1 MNRNHSKL
9 TSECRAMSTLAH
21 LKQLYKT
28 SSGFALALCIAISA
42 TPAQAEVSQAP
53 LLLGGGNVPG
63 NLALV
68 PSVEWPTILSTANL
82 GDYSSNITY
91 TGYFDSG
98 KCYRYNHNAIS
109 PSESHFYPASLTA
122 NRTCTNAWSGNFLNW
137 AATQT
142 IDPFRSALTGGYRVK
157 DTTTET
163 WLEKANHTGQNTAG
177 IRVIPASGE
186 NLALVQGA
194 TPADWTSLSTRLH
207 GLKNR
212 MFFAKSVTTTI
223 SDTTVASVAGDTD
236 STNTVLSGTP
246 ATTATTTRITVKNG
260 NTRTLVTQC
269 TNCASQ
275 LPSNFSGATP
285 YTQGDEL
292 DDDTVYEVYIRVKVC
307 DSSVGIETNCKKYG
321 SNYKPEGLIQQY
333 SSDIRYSVFGYLND
347 STTTRDG
354 GVLRAQQKYVG
365 PTMRSV
371 GSPASQSNPAK
382 EWDEST
388 GVFIQNPNPTDATS
402 SSVQDSGVI
411 NYLNKFGQMTSSNHK
426 SYDPVSELY
435 YTALRYLKNQGNVS
449 TYSNRTGNTLNQYQ
463 LADGFPVITNWAD
476 PIQYA
481 CQKNVI
487 LGIGDVNTH
496 RDKNLPGNSNIDE
509 EPTVPQEVTDDTTI
523 NVVTAT
529 QKVATLEGITI
540 NTPFNVGRKS
550 SAYMVGLA
558 YDANTKDQRP
568 LVSGKQTFSTHWVDV
583 RENGVLAQQNANQY
597 WLAAKYGGFKVPAN
611 FGDPYAR
618 VDPLEEAWWRTTTD
632 WLDSPTNTYKRPDNF
647 YVASDATK
655 MVESLKKAFA
665 NIANEVQSTTASLA
679 TNSTRLGTDTA
690 IFQSL
695 LDSRRWSGDLLA
707 KKVAAN
713 GVVASA
719 ASWSAADQLDALT
732 SSEIGVRKIFTNT
745 PPTQALANGPFISTT
760 GSNFNW
766 AGLNS
771 AQRALLGKS
780 GEANTSLA
788 ESRLSFLRGDRS
800 NEISIDNQSN
810 PFRQRSSRMG
820 DIVNSD
826 PQLIHKQDFGYARLS
841 WNDGAVG
848 EAYTTFR
855 QSSAYQARKPLI
867 VVGANDGMLHGFD
880 ASINDTPNLNGGKE
894 LFAYVPDS
902 VISNLTALT
911 EPNYS
916 HRYYVD
922 GTPRVSDAWLGD
934 ATGWKTMVVGST
946 GAGGKSIFALDI
958 TNPGSM
964 TSSNVM
970 WEFRHPKMGY
980 TIGQPAL
987 VALPNGKF
995 AVIVSSGYHDT
1006 ATTDGR
1012 IWILDAADGSIINE
1026 FTLATTGSLGAPLA
1040 ADTDYD
1046 LAADRIYVGDTLGNL
1061 WRVDLSK
1068 HNNGSL
1074 IVQIP
1079 NSLGNDPL
1087 FIAKDAAGN
1096 RQAITAPLSSAFND
1110 KKEHMVYFG
1119 TGSFYR
1125 NGDNEVPATPKTDTF
1140 YGIIDG
1146 GVLIDGRSS
1155 LLQQQILK
1163 EVSLADGKT
1172 GRAVTQNTLSDT
1184 QKGWYMD
1191 LAWSV
1196 SNGGPGPKGERVVA
1210 RATLRNDRV
1219 IFTTL
1224 TPAADPCAFGG
1235 SSFIMSVSRA
1245 SGARLNYGYFD
1256 SDGDGD
1262 IDSDDTASLDNG
1274 GGNVPLS
1281 GLSDPDDGVTK
1292 GVASLYKWLC
1302 FAGSSGAAPT
1312 CIPVSGSHTDG
1323 RKSWREV
1330 RSN

>member
-1 MNRNHSKL
+1 ML
-9 TSECRAMSTLAH
+9 TPAH
-21 LKQLYKT
+21 FKRLYNI
-28 SSGFALALCIAISA
+28 SSGFAFSLCIAISA

-68 PSVEWPTILSTANL
+68 PSVEFPTVISVANVE
-82 GDYSSNITY
+82 NTY
-91 TGYFDSG
+91 NHATNYAGYFDNN
-98 KCYRYNHNAIS
+98 KCYIYIREAITHEFFGAIS
-109 PSESHFYPASLTA
+109 GEDGGGYFTPTRKA
-122 NRTCTNAWSGNFLNW
+122 RDCTVSDEWSGNYLNW
-137 AATQT
+137 ATTQT
-142 IDPFRSALTGGYRVK
+142 IDPFRSALTGGLRAV
-157 DTTTET
+157 DTPTKTI
-163 WLEKANHTGQNTAG
+163 LEKATRAGRDSYFPNRNISTSSTIQN
-177 IRVIPASGE
+177 ISPHSSGT
-186 NLALVQGA
+186 LG
-194 TPADWTSLSTRLH
+194 S
-207 GLKNR
+207 
-212 MFFAKSVTTTI
+212 SVT
-223 SDTTVASVAGDTD
+223 SAD
-236 STNTVLSGTP
+236 SN
-246 ATTATTTRITVKNG
+246 ATLGVQNYQRNKTLRITNNDITKFYSVRVEVCKNEDLLEG
-260 NTRTLVTQC
+260 NCVE
-269 TNCASQ
+269 
-275 LPSNFSGATP
+275 
-285 YTQGDEL
+285 Y
-292 DDDTVYEVYIRVKVC
+292 DDAW
-307 DSSVGIETNCKKYG
+307 
-321 SNYKPEGLIQQY
+321 KPEGLLQRY
-333 SSDIRYSVFGYLND
+333 SDEIRYSAFSYLNID
-347 STTTRDG
+347 GNTRNG
-354 GVLRAQQKYVG
+354 GVMRSQQKYIG
-365 PTMRSV
+365 QNMRSP
-371 GSPASQSNPAK
+371 GTPNTTTNPYK
-382 EWDEST
+382 EWNSAT
-388 GVFIQNPNPTDATS
+388 GVLIKNPHNDGIGN
-402 SSVQDSGVI
+402 SGVI
-411 NYLNKFGQMTSSNHK
+411 NYINKFGELTNIHK
-426 SYDPVSELY
+426 SNDPASELY
-435 YTALRYLKNQGNVS
+435 YAALRNFKNQGNI
-449 TYSNRTGNTLNQYQ
+449 TAYSNTTDEAQKDN
-463 LADGFPVITNWAD
+463 FPVITSWSD

-496 RDKNLPGNSNIDE
+496 EDRN
-509 EPTVPQEVTDDTTI
+509 VPYSGDTLDATGY
-523 NVVTAT
+523 T
-529 QKVATLEGITI
+529 QKVFDLEGVTK
-540 NTPFNVGRKS
+540 TASSEFTGRGN
-550 SAYMVGLA
+550 SAFIAGLA
-558 YDANTKDQRP
+558 YYANTTDIRAD
-568 LVSGKQTFSTHWVDV
+568 LAGKQTVSTYWVDV
-583 RENGVLAQQNANQY
+583 REDRKLLGKSNNQY
-597 WLAAKYGGFKVPAN
+597 WLAAKYGGFKVPKD
-611 FGDPYAR
+611 FGPALTRTAAIQTPWWYTTSDILSLG
-618 VDPLEEAWWRTTTD
+618 VDGNGGTEL
-632 WLDSPTNTYKRPDNF
+632 RPDNF
-647 YVASDATK
+647 FVASDANN
-655 MVESLKKAFA
+655 MVDGLRKAFA

-707 KKVAAN
+707 KKVATN
-713 GVVASA
+713 GVVAST

-732 SSEIGVRKIFTNT
+732 SSEITSRKIFTNT
-745 PPTQALANGPFISTT
+745 PPTQATTNGPFISTT

-766 AGLNS
+766 AGLTS
-771 AQRALLGKS
+771 AQRGLLGS
-780 GEANTSLA
+780 DTSLA
-788 ESRLSFLRGDRS
+788 QSRLNFLRGDRT

-848 EAYTTFR
+848 DAYATFR

-880 ASINDTPNLNGGKE
+880 ASISDTPSLNGGKE

-922 GTPRVSDAWLGD
+922 GTPRVSDVWLGS

-987 VALPNGKF
+987 VALPNGRF

-1012 IWILDAADGSIINE
+1012 IWILDAANGSIISE
-1026 FTLATTGSLGAPLA
+1026 FTLPTTGGLGAPLA

-1046 LAADRIYVGDTLGNL
+1046 LAADRVYVGDTLGNL

-1074 IVQIP
+1074 IVEAP
-1079 NSLGNDPL
+1079 RSLGSDPL

-1146 GVLIDGRSS
+1146 GELIDGRSS
-1155 LLQQQILK
+1155 LLQQEILK
-1163 EVSLADGKT
+1163 EVSLSDGKT
-1172 GRAVTQNTLSDT
+1172 GRAVTQNTISDT

-1196 SNGGPGPKGERVVA
+1196 SNGGPGAKGERVVA

-1235 SSFIMSVSRA
+1235 SSFIMAVSRS

-1256 SDGDGD
+1256 ADGDGD
-1262 IDSDDTASLDNG
+1262 IDSDDMASLDNG
-1274 GGNVPLS
+1274 GDNVPLS

>member
-1 MNRNHSKL
+1 MF
-9 TSECRAMSTLAH
+9 TFAH
-21 LKQLYKT
+21 WKHLYKT
-28 SSGFALALCIAISA
+28 GSGFALTLCVAISA
-42 TPAQAEVSQAP
+42 TPARAEVSQAP

-63 NLALV
+63 NLVLV
-68 PSVEWPTILSTANL
+68 PSVEWPTILSVANL
-82 GDYSSNITY
+82 GNYSTATTY

-98 KCYRYNHNAIS
+98 KCYNYSHNAGN
-109 PSESHFYPASLTA
+109 PAESHFYPVSLTA
-122 NRTCTNAWSGNFLNW
+122 NRTCTNAWSGNYLNW

-163 WLEKANHTGQNTAG
+163 WLEKANHTGQNSTG
-177 IRVIPASGE
+177 NLRIPASSGDL
-186 NLALVQGA
+186 NMVRGA
-194 TPADWTSLSTRLH
+194 TPADWDSFSTRVA

-223 SDTTVASVAGDTD
+223 SDSTVAYVNGDTNRTTTVW
-236 STNTVLSGTP
+236 SGTP
-246 ATTATTTRITVKNG
+246 ATTATTTRITVN
-260 NTRTLVTQC
+260 NAQTTTRTQVTQC
-269 TNCASQ
+269 TNCVHQ
-275 LPSNFSGATP
+275 LPSNFAGATP
-285 YTQGDEL
+285 YTQGADL

-307 DSSVGIETNCKKYG
+307 DATVGLEANCKRYG

-333 SSDIRYSVFGYLND
+333 SQDIRYSVFGYLND
-347 STTTRDG
+347 STITRDG

-365 PTMRSV
+365 PNMRAV
-371 GSPASQSNPAK
+371 GSPASLSNPAK

-388 GVFIQNPNPTDATS
+388 GVFIRNPNPTDATA

-411 NYLNKFGQMTSSNHK
+411 NYLNKFGQMTTQNHK

-435 YTALRYLKNQGNVS
+435 YTALRYLKNQGNISAYS
-449 TYSNRTGNTLNQYQ
+449 TRSDDTNTRYNE
-463 LADGFPVITNWAD
+463 ADGFPVITNWTD

-481 CQKNVI
+481 CQKNVL

-496 RDKNLPGNSNIDE
+496 RDKNLPGNTVTTD
-509 EPTVPQEVTDDTTI
+509 EPTAPQEVTADTTI
-523 NVVTAT
+523 NVETAT
-529 QKVATLEGITI
+529 QKVAELEGITI
-540 NTPFNVGRKS
+540 NTEFTGRQN
-550 SAYMVGLA
+550 SAYIAGLA

-568 LVSGKQTFSTHWVDV
+568 LMSGRQTFSTHWVDV
-583 RENGVLAQQNANQY
+583 RENGVLAGRDRNQY
-597 WLAAKYGGFKVPAN
+597 WLAAKYGGFKVPTN
-611 FGDPYAR
+611 FGDPYTRTA
-618 VDPLEEAWWRTTTD
+618 PLEEAWWRTTTD
-632 WLDSPTNTYKRPDNF
+632 WLDSGNTYKRPDNF

-655 MVESLKKAFA
+655 MVESLKKAFV
-665 NIANEVQSTTASLA
+665 NISNEVQSTTASLA

-707 KKVAAN
+707 KRVAAN
-713 GVVASA
+713 GVVAST
-719 ASWSAADQLDALT
+719 ASWSAADKLDAIAADQLST
-732 SSEIGVRKIFTNT
+732 RKIFTNT
-745 PPTQALANGPFISTT
+745 PPTQAVADGPFISTT
-760 GSNFNW
+760 GRDFTWS
-766 AGLNS
+766 GLNT
-771 AQRALLGKS
+771 AQRALLRKA
-780 GEANTSLA
+780 GEADDTLA
-788 ESRLSFLRGDRS
+788 QSRLNFLRGDRT
-800 NEISIDNQSN
+800 NEISVDDQTK

-841 WNDGAVG
+841 WSDGDVG
-848 EAYTTFR
+848 DAYTTFR

-880 ASINDTPNLNGGKE
+880 ASISDDPSLNGGKE

-922 GTPRVSDAWLGD
+922 GTPRVSDVWLG
-934 ATGWKTMVVGST
+934 ASTGWKTMVVGST

-958 TNPGSM
+958 TDPSNM
-964 TSSNVM
+964 TNSKVM

-980 TIGQPAL
+980 TLGQPAL
-987 VALPNGKF
+987 VALPSGEF
-995 AVIVSSGYHDT
+995 GVIVSSGYHDT
-1006 ATTDGR
+1006 DPTDGR
-1012 IWILDAADGSIINE
+1012 IWILNASNGSIIAE
-1026 FTLATTGSLGAPLA
+1026 YTLATTGGLGGPLA

-1046 LAADRIYVGDTLGNL
+1046 LVADRVYVGDTLGNL
-1061 WRVDLSK
+1061 WRLDLSTR
-1068 HNNGSL
+1068 NGNL
-1074 IVQIP
+1074 QIANP
-1079 NSLGNDPL
+1079 LNRDTPL

-1110 KKEHMVYFG
+1110 DRKHMLYFG
-1119 TGSFYR
+1119 TGSFYKT
-1125 NGDNEVPATPKTDTF
+1125 GDNEVPAAPAIPKTDTF
-1140 YGIIDG
+1140 YGIIDEG
-1146 GVLIDGRSS
+1146 TLIDGRSS
-1155 LLQQQILK
+1155 LLQQQILR
-1163 EVSLADGKT
+1163 EVDLSG
-1172 GRAVTQNTLSDT
+1172 GRKARAITQNAITSS
-1184 QKGWYMD
+1184 QKGWYID
-1191 LAWSV
+1191 LVWSIA
-1196 SNGGPGPKGERVVA
+1196 NGGTGPKGERVVA

-1235 SSFIMSVSRA
+1235 SSFIMSVSRS

-1256 SDGDGD
+1256 TDGDGD
-1262 IDSDDTASLDNG
+1262 IDNADMLSID
-1274 GGNVPLS
+1274 GGNMPAS
-1281 GLSDPDDGVTK
+1281 GISNPDDGVTK

>member
-1 MNRNHSKL
+1 
-9 TSECRAMSTLAH
+9 MSSLAH

-28 SSGFALALCIAISA
+28 SSSFALALCIAISA

-68 PSVEWPTILSTANL
+68 PSVEFPTVISVANIE
-82 GDYSSNITY
+82 NTY
-91 TGYFDSG
+91 NHAANYAGYFDNN
-98 KCYRYNHNAIS
+98 KCYTYIREAITHEFFGAIS
-109 PSESHFYPASLTA
+109 GAEGGGYFTPTRKER
-122 NRTCTNAWSGNFLNW
+122 NCTVADEWSGNYLNW
-137 AATQT
+137 ATTQT
-142 IDPFRSALTGGYRVK
+142 IDPFRSALTGGLRVV
-157 DTTTET
+157 DTATKTI
-163 WLEKANHTGQNTAG
+163 LEKATRAG
-177 IRVIPASGE
+177 RTDYFPNRSISTIDT
-186 NLALVQGA
+186 VQKVS
-194 TPADWTSLSTRLH
+194 PFS
-207 GLKNR
+207 
-212 MFFAKSVTTTI
+212 
-223 SDTTVASVAGDTD
+223 
-236 STNTVLSGTP
+236 
-246 ATTATTTRITVKNG
+246 
-260 NTRTLVTQC
+260 
-269 TNCASQ
+269 
-275 LPSNFSGATP
+275 SGA
-285 YTQGDEL
+285 L
-292 DDDTVYEVYIRVKVC
+292 
-307 DSSVGIETNCKKYG
+307 DSSVTSKDDSASEAAKNYQRNKTLRIINNGTTNFYSVRVEVCKNKDLLEGNCVEYQD
-321 SNYKPEGLIQQY
+321 SWKPEGLLQRY
-333 SSDIRYSVFGYLND
+333 SDAIRYSAFSYLNID
-347 STTTRDG
+347 GNTRNG
-354 GVLRAQQKYVG
+354 GVMRSQQKYIG
-365 PTMRSV
+365 QTMRSP
-371 GSPASQSNPAK
+371 GTPDATTNPYN
-382 EWDEST
+382 EWDPVT
-388 GVFIQNPNPTDATS
+388 GALIKNPHSDGS
-402 SSVQDSGVI
+402 SNSGVI
-411 NYLNKFGQMTSSNHK
+411 NYINKFGELTNVHK
-426 SYDPVSELY
+426 SNDPASELY
-435 YTALRYLKNQGNVS
+435 YAALRHFKNQGNI
-449 TYSNRTGNTLNQYQ
+449 TAYSNTTDDAQK
-463 LADGFPVITNWAD
+463 DKFPVITNWND

-496 RDKNLPGNSNIDE
+496 EDRDLPHS
-509 EPTVPQEVTDDTTI
+509 DDTL
-523 NVVTAT
+523 NVTGYT
-529 QKVATLEGITI
+529 QKVFSLEGINKTAT
-540 NTPFNVGRKS
+540 NVFNGNGN
-550 SAYMVGLA
+550 SAYIAGLA
-558 YDANTKDQRP
+558 YYANTTDIRTD
-568 LVSGKQTFSTHWVDV
+568 LAGKQTASTYWVDV
-583 RENGVLAQQNANQY
+583 REDRRLRGKNDNQY
-597 WLAAKYGGFKVPAN
+597 WLAAKYGGFKVPKD
-611 FGDPYAR
+611 FGPALNRTAAIQDPWWYTTSDMLSLG
-618 VDPLEEAWWRTTTD
+618 VDGDGGTE
-632 WLDSPTNTYKRPDNF
+632 KRPDNF
-647 YVASDATK
+647 FVASDANN
-655 MVESLKKAFA
+655 MVEGLKKAFA

-707 KKVAAN
+707 KKVAIN
-713 GVVASA
+713 GVVAST

-732 SSEIGVRKIFTNT
+732 SSEISSRKIFTNT
-745 PPTQALANGPFISTT
+745 PPTQATTNGPFISTT

-766 AGLNS
+766 TGLTS
-771 AQRALLGKS
+771 AQRVLLGS
-780 GEANTSLA
+780 DTSLA
-788 ESRLSFLRGDRS
+788 QSRLNFLRGDRS

-880 ASINDTPNLNGGKE
+880 ASISDTPSLNGGKE
-894 LFAYVPDS
+894 LFAYVPDA

-922 GTPRVSDAWLGD
+922 GTPRVSDVWLG

-964 TSSNVM
+964 SSSNVM

-1006 ATTDGR
+1006 ATTDGT
-1012 IWILDAADGSIINE
+1012 IWILDAANGSVIDS
-1026 FTLATTGSLGAPLA
+1026 FTLPTTGGLGAPLA

-1061 WRVDLSK
+1061 WRLDLSK

-1074 IVQIP
+1074 VVENPI
-1079 NSLGNDPL
+1079 SSSKPL

-1096 RQAITAPLSSAFND
+1096 LQAITAPLSSAFND

-1146 GVLIDGRSS
+1146 GAAIVGRGS
-1155 LLQQQILK
+1155 LLQQEILK

-1235 SSFIMSVSRA
+1235 SSFIMSVNRA
-1245 SGARLNYGYFD
+1245 SGARLNYSYFD
-1256 SDGDGD
+1256 ADGDGD
-1262 IDSDDTASLDNG
+1262 IDSDDMANIDG
-1274 GGNVPLS
+1274 GDIPLS

-1292 GVASLYKWLC
+1292 GVVSLYKWLC

-1323 RKSWREV
+1323 RQSWREV

>member
-1 MNRNHSKL
+1 MPTAPAYLEKI
-9 TSECRAMSTLAH
+9 
-21 LKQLYKT
+21 YKIT
-28 SSGFALALCIAISA
+28 SGFALSLCIALSA
-42 TPAQAEVSQAP
+42 SQAQAEVSQAP

-68 PSVEWPTILSTANL
+68 PSVEFPTVISVANVDNTYNHVT
-82 GDYSSNITY
+82 DYA
-91 TGYFDSG
+91 GYFDSN
-98 KCYRYNHNAIS
+98 KCYSYIREAITHEFFGTIS
-109 PSESHFYPASLTA
+109 GAEGGGYFTPMRIARNCTVA
-122 NRTCTNAWSGNFLNW
+122 NEWSGNYLNW
-137 AATQT
+137 ATTQT
-142 IDPFRSALTGGYRVK
+142 IDPFRSALTGGLRAV
-157 DTTTET
+157 DTTTKT
-163 WLEKANHTGQNTAG
+163 ILEKAT
-177 IRVIPASGE
+177 RASRDSYFSDR
-186 NLALVQGA
+186 NISITDTVQKVS
-194 TPADWTSLSTRLH
+194 PFS
-207 GLKNR
+207 
-212 MFFAKSVTTTI
+212 
-223 SDTTVASVAGDTD
+223 
-236 STNTVLSGTP
+236 
-246 ATTATTTRITVKNG
+246 
-260 NTRTLVTQC
+260 
-269 TNCASQ
+269 
-275 LPSNFSGATP
+275 SGA
-285 YTQGDEL
+285 L
-292 DDDTVYEVYIRVKVC
+292 
-307 DSSVGIETNCKKYG
+307 DSSVTSKDTAASAAAQNYQRNKTLRVINNNITNFYSVRVEVCKSEALLEGNCVEYEN
-321 SNYKPEGLIQQY
+321 SWKPEGLLQSY
-333 SSDIRYSVFGYLND
+333 AESIRYSAFSYLNI
-347 STTTRDG
+347 SGNSRNG
-354 GVLRAQQKYVG
+354 GVMRSQQKYIG
-365 PTMRSV
+365 QTMRSP
-371 GSPASQSNPAK
+371 GTPDTTTNPYK
-382 EWDEST
+382 EWDPST
-388 GVFIQNPNPTDATS
+388 GILIQNPQNDAIGN
-402 SSVQDSGVI
+402 SGVI
-411 NYLNKFGQMTSSNHK
+411 NYINKFGELTNTHK
-426 SYDPVSELY
+426 GNDPASELY
-435 YTALRYLKNQGNVS
+435 YAALRHYKNQGDIAD
-449 TYSNRTGNTLNQYQ
+449 YSNSSDNTQKDN
-463 LADGFPVITNWAD
+463 FPVITNWND

-496 RDKNLPGNSNIDE
+496 EDRNLPHS
-509 EPTVPQEVTDDTTI
+509 DDTLD
-523 NVVTAT
+523 VTGYT
-529 QKVATLEGITI
+529 QKVFDLEG
-540 NTPFNVGRKS
+540 VGKTASSVFTGRGN
-550 SAYMVGLA
+550 SAYIAGLA
-558 YDANTKDQRP
+558 YYANTTDIRTD
-568 LVSGKQTFSTHWVDV
+568 LTGKQTASTYWVDV
-583 RENGVLAQQNANQY
+583 REDRNLLGKNDNQY
-597 WLAAKYGGFKVPAN
+597 WLAAKYGGFKVPKD
-611 FGDPYAR
+611 FGPALNRTAAIDLSSWYTTSDMLSLG
-618 VDPLEEAWWRTTTD
+618 VDGNGGTE
-632 WLDSPTNTYKRPDNF
+632 KRPDNF
-647 YVASDATK
+647 FVASDANN
-655 MVESLKKAFA
+655 MVAGLKKAFA

-707 KKVAAN
+707 KKVATN
-713 GVVASA
+713 GVVAST

-732 SSEIGVRKIFTNT
+732 SSEITSRKIFTNT
-745 PPTQALANGPFISTT
+745 PPTQATTNGPFISTT

-771 AQRALLGKS
+771 TQRALLSKS
-780 GEANTSLA
+780 GESSTSLA
-788 ESRLSFLRGDRS
+788 ESRLNFLRGDRT
-800 NEISIDNQSN
+800 NEISIDNQNN

-880 ASINDTPNLNGGKE
+880 ASISDTPSLNGGKE

-922 GTPRVSDAWLGD
+922 GTPRVSDVWLGS

-970 WEFRHPKMGY
+970 WEFRHPEMGY

-1026 FTLATTGSLGAPLA
+1026 FTLATTGGLGAPLA

-1046 LAADRIYVGDTLGNL
+1046 MAADRIYVGDTLGNL

-1068 HNNGSL
+1068 HSNGSL
-1074 IVQIP
+1074 IAQIP
-1079 NSLGNDPL
+1079 NSLDSNPL
-1087 FIAKDAAGN
+1087 FIAKDAANN

-1110 KKEHMVYFG
+1110 KREHMVYFG

-1125 NGDNEVPATPKTDTF
+1125 NGDNEIPATPRTDTF

-1146 GVLIDGRSS
+1146 GILIDGRTS

-1163 EVSLADGKT
+1163 EVSLPDGKT
-1172 GRAVTQNTLSDT
+1172 GRAVSQNTISDT

-1191 LAWSV
+1191 LVWSV

-1235 SSFIMSVSRA
+1235 SSFIMAVSRA

-1262 IDSDDTASLDNG
+1262 IDNDDMASLDNG
-1274 GGNVPLS
+1274 GGNVPTS
-1281 GLSDPDDGVTK
+1281 GLSDPDNGVTK